1 MKVIIINLIINNTKY
16 ELLIDNFSFEY
27 GIGPA
32 KVGEKNLVLQYSL
45 KIFGENCMKSFRK
58 YISNISTIFN
68 DPEQLDQIKIQI
80 VDNTNNKSECLIFNK
95 NDFSNFNM
103 MYVIDANP
111 KGAISF
117 EPILSKE

>member
-1 MKVIIINLIINNTKY
+1 MKVIIINLIINNTRH

-45 KIFGENCMKSFRK
+45 KIFGENCMKTFRQ
-58 YISNISTIFN
+58 YVSNISTIFN
-68 DPEQLDQIKIQI
+68 DPEQLDQIEIQI
-80 VDNTNNKSECLIFNK
+80 VDKTNNNSECLIFNK

-117 EPILSKE
+117 EPILLKE